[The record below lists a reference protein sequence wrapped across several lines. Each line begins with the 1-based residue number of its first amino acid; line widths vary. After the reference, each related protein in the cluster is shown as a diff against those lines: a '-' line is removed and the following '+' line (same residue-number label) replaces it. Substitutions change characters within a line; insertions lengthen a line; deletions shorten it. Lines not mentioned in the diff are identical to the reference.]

1 MNVYTGGLNRFNTYQ
16 SINQQNTKETTPEE
30 RANMT
35 AQEREIAL
43 YKEHATHNRKS
54 AEVKQL
60 ADKMKNGE
68 RLTPEEEAYLQAE
81 NPEMYEDAQ
90 EVVKEMRA
98 YEKALKEV
106 KTKEDVDA
114 LKMNTLSKFS
124 NELSSVEHNPYI
136 DDGKKLEIAEK
147 ISKKLFVVQEKH
159 IKFLESEQ
167 YEALPNKTLS
177 NETHLKNEIAKE
189 EFASQKEIIHNTNHK
204 NDVTNDLEVELKQ
217 ALQTTKS
224 RLAHAQPQETVWER
238 KA

>member
-1 MNVYTGGLNRFNTYQ
+1 MNIYTGGLNRFNSYQ
-16 SINQQNTKETTPEE
+16 TIKQQNTKETTPEE
-30 RANMT
+30 KANMT
-35 AQEREIAL
+35 PEERQISL
-43 YKEHATHNRKS
+43 YKEQASHNRKS

-90 EVVKEMRA
+90 EVVKELRA
-98 YEKALKEV
+98 YEKALKDV
-106 KTKEDVDA
+106 KTKDDVDA

-159 IKFLESEQ
+159 IEFLDSEQ
-167 YEALPNKTLS
+167 YESLPNEVLS
-177 NETHLKNEIAKE
+177 T
-189 EFASQKEIIHNTNHK
+189 KEIETELSDSTNKTIQDTNHI
-204 NDVTNDLEVELKQ
+204 TEDLEVELKQ
-217 ALQTTKS
+217 TLQSTKA
-224 RLAHAQPQETVWER
+224 RLAHAQPQEAIWEG